1 VIVADINE
9 SRLELALKMGADV
22 VINTK
27 EQNLKDE
34 IMKLTNGD
42 GIARL
47 VEASGA
53 TQMLNMSFSL
63 LRKVKPQC
71 FCLRGSQSTSVDFGM
86 LPFA

>member
-1 VIVADINE
+1 MIVADIDE
-9 SRLELALKMGADV
+9 SRLELALKMGADIT
-22 VINTK
+22 INTK
-27 EQNLKDE
+27 EKNLKDE

-63 LRKVKPQC
+63 LRKVKP
-71 FCLRGSQSTSVDFGM
+71 
-86 LPFA
+86 